1 MQATGR
7 TFDPPESG
15 PFILEFGATKI
26 VILWCDLA
34 AQTHGFLYIKNSF
47 KRDAFKSGALVPMTL
62 GHRISATDNRKNA
75 LKSEKTLPK
84 HVLANGYPRDSTR
97 VILRQF
103 WAQRSYRVCV
113 SLKCAPIGKSEPK
126 IAWSP
131 LRCMFLKASEKQL
144 PKRCHGSRD
153 MAIFWSKIV

>member
-1 MQATGR
+1 MSGKYAKNSPMGR
-7 TFDPPESG
+7 RDFSFFGRPECG
-15 PFILEFGATKI
+15 PFILEYFHLSADDT
-26 VILWCDLA
+26 
-34 AQTHGFLYIKNSF
+34 
-47 KRDAFKSGALVPMTL
+47 LVPMPI
-62 GHRISATDNRKNA
+62 GHRISATDSRKNA

-84 HVLANGYPRDSTR
+84 HVLANGYPRDCTR
-97 VILRQF
+97 VIVRQF

-113 SLKCAPIGKSEPK
+113 SLKCVPIGKSEPK